1 MMSSEKVKCLRA
13 CAMIYANILLKGICQ
28 VDITPLVMWT
38 AYSLNKYWC
47 IVVHTIV
54 TSLDGRCHICM
65 MVSLQGFTIFGFE
78 TILFVLLL
86 EINSTET

>member
-1 MMSSEKVKCLRA
+1 MLSHGWIA
-13 CAMIYANILLKGICQ
+13 CH
-28 VDITPLVMWT
+28 
-38 AYSLNKYWC
+38 WC

-54 TSLDGRCHICM
+54 TSLDARCHICM

-86 EINSTET
+86 FNIGSI